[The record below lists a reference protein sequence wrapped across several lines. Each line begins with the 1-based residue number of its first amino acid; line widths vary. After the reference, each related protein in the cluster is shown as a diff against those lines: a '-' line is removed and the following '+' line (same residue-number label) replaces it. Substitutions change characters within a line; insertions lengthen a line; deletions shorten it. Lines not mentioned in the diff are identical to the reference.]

1 MKSYLQIGVGELLSG
16 AVETAR
22 LEFKASWNAETT
34 GHQIIKTLCAFAND
48 LQNLNGGYIVLGVAE
63 QGGFAVRPAKGLGD
77 QEIDSAQKWIRGHCN
92 QIVPVYMPVMDVVEI
107 DGKRV
112 LILWAPASETRPH
125 QAPDGPKSERKY
137 WIRIG
142 SESVAAAGDLLT
154 SLMQQTARVPFDD
167 RRAVGVTTAELNL
180 ALVREFLHDVH
191 SELAEE
197 QDAERVYRA
206 MQIVSPV
213 NGHSIPRNVGLLFF
227 SIEPRRFFR
236 GARIEVVEFLEETS
250 GNTHSERVFEGPIH
264 EQVRQCLSYLESL
277 TSRYFEKQDS
287 MIETRGWISFPIP
300 ALREAVVN
308 AIYHRSYEDSVEPT
322 KIHLYPDRIEIIS
335 YPGPVPGIEMKHL
348 DGSVAPP
355 PVPARNRRIGEYMKE
370 LRLAESR
377 GTGLPKMRRT
387 MAENGSPPPRFDFDP
402 GRTYFRVTLPAH
414 PEYVVLT
421 ILRDY
426 AYAKATGDLHRAR
439 RLLTQAWASGS
450 RTASLLVAMIREHV
464 EQGDLA
470 AADQLIEEIPPNDLA
485 TYARALTTLAA
496 AHADAKN
503 EERSKELLNRLPEL
517 MAPRDAFEA
526 AIVERRLGRDDRAH
540 RLFERA
546 GDLVLQDARAL
557 HEFAQAKLKLAG
569 RLHRSR
575 RPADQQVHGRLLKE
589 ALAYLERVVQMDA
602 PTTRHAWAWF
612 NMGQARKWLQAPRQ
626 SIIDAYRRA
635 VSLEPSNARFGEE
648 LARAQA
654 STPDEGV

>member
-1 MKSYLQIGVGELLSG
+1 M
-16 AVETAR
+16 
-22 LEFKASWNAETT
+22 
-34 GHQIIKTLCAFAND
+34 
-48 LQNLNGGYIVLGVAE
+48 
-63 QGGFAVRPAKGLGD
+63 
-77 QEIDSAQKWIRGHCN
+77 
-92 QIVPVYMPVMDVVEI
+92 
-107 DGKRV
+107 
-112 LILWAPASETRPH
+112 
-125 QAPDGPKSERKY
+125 
-137 WIRIG
+137 
-142 SESVAAAGDLLT
+142 
-154 SLMQQTARVPFDD
+154 VPFDEQS
-167 RRAVGVTTAELNL
+167 AVGVTTAELNL
-180 ALVREFLHDVH
+180 ALVREFLHAVH
-191 SELAEE
+191 SDLCQE

-213 NGHSIPRNVGLLFF
+213 NGHSVPRNVGLLFF
-227 SIEPRRFFR
+227 SVEPRRFFR
-236 GARIEVVEFLEETS
+236 GARIEVVEFLDEAS
-250 GNTHSERVFEGPIH
+250 GNTHSERIFEGPIH

-308 AIYHRSYEDSVEPT
+308 AIYHRSYEDSEDSVEPT
-322 KIHLYPDRIEIIS
+322 KIYLYPDRIEIIS

-348 DGSVAPP
+348 DGTASPP

-387 MAENGSPPPRFDFDP
+387 MAENGSPPPRFDFNAE
-402 GRTYFRVTLPAH
+402 RTYFRVTLPAH

-426 AYAKATGDLHRAR
+426 AYAKATGDLQRAR
-439 RLLTQAWASGS
+439 RLLAQAWASGS
-450 RTASLLVAMIREHV
+450 RSVSLLVAMIREHV

-470 AADQLIEEIPPNDLA
+470 AADQLIEEMPPNEVA

-496 AHADAKN
+496 AHADAKS
-503 EERSKELLNRLPEL
+503 EGRSKELLNRLPEL

-569 RLHRSR
+569 RLHRSKS
-575 RPADQQVHGRLLKE
+575 PADQQVHGRLLKE

-602 PTTRHAWAWF
+602 PATRHAWAWF
-612 NMGQARKWLQAPRQ
+612 NIGQARSWLRAPRQ
-626 SIIDAYRRA
+626 SVIDAFRRA
-635 VSLEPSNARFGEE
+635 YALGPNETRFGEE
-648 LARAQA
+648 LAKAQA
-654 STPDEGV
+654 STPDGEV